1 MIDAYEYFDMGYC
14 YHYVDCSLSASLISI
29 IVSINAED
37 GISGLQ
43 IFGNF
48 PFKTIS
54 CKNN

>member
-29 IVSINAED
+29 IVSINAEN

-43 IFGNF
+43 IL
-48 PFKTIS
+48 KLS
-54 CKNN
+54 V